1 MIQRIQTLYLVV
13 ITSLMA
19 ITLFAPIATFT
30 VATGDVYTLSA
41 FELSNGQQSQ
51 STIWMGILLVLATVL
66 PLVTIFLFKNRQ
78 LQLRLCGAEVVLLI
92 GAVVFVGIYYWLS
105 GANALENV
113 GVEHRSFGW
122 AAIMPLLSLVMAF
135 LAARSIFKDEVLVR
149 SLDRIR

>member
-92 GAVVFVGIYYWLS
+92 GAIVFVGIYYWLS

>member
-92 GAVVFVGIYYWLS
+92 GAIVFVGIYYWLS
-105 GANALENV
+105 SANALENV
-113 GVEHRSFGW
+113 GVEYRSFGW

>member
-92 GAVVFVGIYYWLS
+92 GAIVFVGIYYWLS

-122 AAIMPLLSLVMAF
+122 AAIMPLLSLVMSF

>member
-41 FELSNGQQSQ
+41 FELSNGQLSQ

-92 GAVVFVGIYYWLS
+92 GAIVFVGIYYWLS

-122 AAIMPLLSLVMAF
+122 AAIMPLLSLVMVF

>member
-41 FELSNGQQSQ
+41 FELSNGLQSQ

-92 GAVVFVGIYYWLS
+92 GAIVFVGIYYWLS

>member
-41 FELSNGQQSQ
+41 FELSNGQHSQ

-92 GAVVFVGIYYWLS
+92 GAIVFVGIYYWLS
-105 GANALENV
+105 SANALENV

-135 LAARSIFKDEVLVR
+135 LAARRIFKDEVLVR

>member
-1 MIQRIQTLYLVV
+1 MIQRIQTLYLIV
-13 ITSLMA
+13 ITALMA
-19 ITLFAPIATFT
+19 ITLFTPIATFT

-41 FELSNGQQSQ
+41 FELSNGEQSQ
-51 STIWMGILLVLATVL
+51 STLWMGILLVLTTVL

-92 GAVVFVGIYYWLS
+92 GATAFVAIYYWLS

-113 GVEHRSFGW
+113 GVEHRAFGW